1 MAKKQKAQSAQQGK
15 RPRQASNQSAQPRS
29 ARQRSGGTADYPQKR
44 KTAAAPQQPAKPK
57 RTNKEAA
64 AEAAT
69 PGNIL
74 WRLSLILC
82 VGLIVFSLLFASING
97 GSKYVGI
104 TYEKDDATPT
114 PPVSSVDPNVNIS
127 GSDATPIPPSATPD
141 TTETPSPSPEGE
153 ESTGGMFINGQPVTP
168 E

>member
-1 MAKKQKAQSAQQGK
+1 MAKKQTNRSAQQDK
-15 RPRQASNQSAQPRS
+15 NPRQTSKSSGQPRS
-29 ARQRSGGTADYPQKR
+29 GNRADYNQKK

-82 VGLIVFSLLFASING
+82 VGLVVFSLLFASING
-97 GSKYVGI
+97 GAKYVGI
-104 TYEKDDATPT
+104 TYENDKGNATPT
-114 PPVSSVDPNVNIS
+114 PPVASVDPNVNIS
-127 GSDATPIPPSATPD
+127 GSDATPIPPSPTPGVDEVSEDGD
-141 TTETPSPSPEGE
+141 TQT
-153 ESTGGMFINGQPVTP
+153 VTP
-168 E
+168 